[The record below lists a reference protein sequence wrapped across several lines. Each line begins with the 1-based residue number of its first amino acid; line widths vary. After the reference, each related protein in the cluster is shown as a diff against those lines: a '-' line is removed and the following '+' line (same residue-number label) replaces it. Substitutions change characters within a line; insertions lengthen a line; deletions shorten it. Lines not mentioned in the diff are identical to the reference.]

1 MRLGGIAAA
10 EDRRSP
16 LVDESDLVI
25 NFAPAPKIGA
35 VTIVHQRKDAAADR
49 DPRLA
54 SMACL
59 LPGSAVGPDL
69 GGLLHMKGLAC
80 FVVLECRALQVHPQ
94 ICCPDR
100 RGVRAG
106 APPDPVA
113 QAIRIGLQAHSPG
126 GFGNMG
132 RGFGWAKPSP
142 RSRS

>member
-10 EDRRSP
+10 EDRPSP

-35 VTIVHQRKDAAADR
+35 VTIVHQCEDAAADR

-69 GGLLHMKGLAC
+69 GGLLHMEGLAC
-80 FVVLECRALQVHPQ
+80 FVVLVCRALQVHPEF
-94 ICCPDR
+94 CFPDR
-100 RGVRAG
+100 RVVSAG
-106 APPDPVA
+106 PPPDPFLRA
-113 QAIRIGLQAHSPG
+113 IGLGLHAHSPG
-126 GFGNMG
+126 PV
-132 RGFGWAKPSP
+132 WK
-142 RSRS
+142 